1 MNARERLLL
10 IAAVIMLGG
19 VVFKFLIYD
28 PQQAAYASL
37 VQERDAAS
45 QELDRNKRILA
56 RANSVRAEY
65 NRLISFIATV
75 EAKLPTRKEIP
86 ALLTAMEQFTKR
98 LGITWEGI
106 HPGSFEAVTAAPSG
120 GGGSTTP
127 AAKEAGAKAVPYS
140 KMSVTFQMTGTFA
153 QIVAYLHQL
162 RDFPRLV
169 VVDSIALSPKILP
182 KLSTSFTA
190 EIYTLGTPIAAAPAS
205 RPGASPAGSG
215 PAAPSSG
222 APASPPASG
231 VRPAVPSGVPVSP

>member
-86 ALLTAMEQFTKR
+86 ALLTACLLYT
-98 LGITWEGI
+98 
-106 HPGSFEAVTAAPSG
+106 SDAAD
-120 GGGSTTP
+120 
-127 AAKEAGAKAVPYS
+127 E
-140 KMSVTFQMTGTFA
+140 
-153 QIVAYLHQL
+153 
-162 RDFPRLV
+162 
-169 VVDSIALSPKILP
+169 
-182 KLSTSFTA
+182 
-190 EIYTLGTPIAAAPAS
+190 
-205 RPGASPAGSG
+205 
-215 PAAPSSG
+215 
-222 APASPPASG
+222 
-231 VRPAVPSGVPVSP
+231 